1 MGTLT
6 FVLRT
11 IDLRGKRPDD
21 YASVVPRAPFDVDHA
36 VEIVRPICLAVAS
49 EGRAAL
55 ARYSEQ
61 FDHVVP
67 TSFRVDPAEIR
78 KAGAQLDP
86 QLREAITEAIARRRR
101 VCEQGER
108 EPAETVVELA
118 PGAVVTNKIMP
129 VRRVGLYVPGG
140 LAPLASSVLH
150 NAVPAQTAG
159 VASIAVATPPQREFG
174 GLPHPT
180 VLAVC
185 SMLGIDEVYAVGGA
199 QAVAM
204 FAYGVPEVCP
214 RVDMITGPGNIYVV
228 AAKRLV
234 QGMVAIDAEAG
245 PSEIGILADETANPV
260 FVAADLI
267 SQAEHDPM
275 AGAVLI
281 TDSTELV
288 ASVEAELAA
297 RVPLMATKERI
308 TTSLTGEQS
317 GVVLVDDM
325 EQGLAVAD
333 AYGAEHL
340 EVQTRD
346 ARALAD
352 RVHNAGAVFV
362 GAYSPVPLGDFSAG
376 STHVLPTGGAAR
388 YSSGLTT
395 RSFMKAVH
403 YIEYSAEALAQ
414 IGRGI
419 EIFALAEDLPGHAA
433 VIRARTEG
441 SNG

>member
-1 MGTLT
+1 
-6 FVLRT
+6 
-11 IDLRGKRPDD
+11 
-21 YASVVPRAPFDVDHA
+21 
-36 VEIVRPICLAVAS
+36 
-49 EGRAAL
+49 
-55 ARYSEQ
+55 
-61 FDHVVP
+61 
-67 TSFRVDPAEIR
+67 
-78 KAGAQLDP
+78 
-86 QLREAITEAIARRRR
+86 
-101 VCEQGER
+101 
-108 EPAETVVELA
+108 
-118 PGAVVTNKIMP
+118 
-129 VRRVGLYVPGG
+129 
-140 LAPLASSVLH
+140 
-150 NAVPAQTAG
+150 
-159 VASIAVATPPQREFG
+159 
-174 GLPHPT
+174 
-180 VLAVC
+180 
-185 SMLGIDEVYAVGGA
+185 MLGIDEVYAVGGA

-214 RVDMITGPGNIYVV
+214 KVDMITGPGNIYVV